1 MRNLTRRIATGAATL
16 ALLTG
21 GAVAMAPSA
30 AAVGSSACTKNV
42 TDYNG
47 YTTASAV
54 HLRSGPSTGYTSKG
68 LLYRS
73 TDVRVYCTAKSGSWS
88 YLKVTSGANSGKYG
102 WVSSS
107 YIRKHVR
114 TCIPEDYSCHK

>member
-1 MRNLTRRIATGAATL
+1 MRRTIARRVATGAATL

-54 HLRSGPSTGYTSKG
+54 HLRSGPSTSYTSKG
-68 LLYRS
+68 LLSRS
-73 TDVRVYCTAKSGSWS
+73 TDVRVYCTKGSWS
-88 YLKVTSGANSGKYG
+88 YLKVSEGANRNKSG
-102 WVSSS
+102 WVATR
-107 YIRKHVR
+107 YVEKHVR
-114 TCIPEDYSCHK
+114 TCIPEDPDCHR